1 MPDPSTRTAGSPQL
15 AFRQRGLLVAAI
27 LALVVGGLVGLAAV
41 VFLEAISW
49 VQLLALGTREEMV
62 ISGLVEQP
70 WWRRLAG
77 PLIGGVIV
85 GGLMTVLYPT
95 LSRPPGVANVI
106 AASALRRGRM
116 SFRDGI
122 KAASLNAISL
132 GFGASVG
139 REGPMVHWGATI
151 GAWGARALG
160 LDPRIRRTLLACGVS
175 AAVAASFNAPL
186 AGVFFA
192 LEVVVGHYA
201 FSLFAPCVLAA
212 LAATLV
218 GRAVRGDDPAFIMPE
233 IVMAGAADFP
243 LFGLL
248 GGFSGLVAVL
258 FIVLTF
264 RIVRL
269 ADHLSLPW
277 WSRPAIAGLIVG
289 LIAIQLPQV
298 LGIGYEAT
306 QLTLAGQYGLL
317 LLVAVLAGKIVC
329 AAACQGLGFGGGV
342 FSPSLLIGA
351 ALGATFGQLV
361 GLLPWGTSDP
371 SAYAIV
377 GMGATAAAVLGA
389 PISTVLMV
397 FELTG
402 SYPMAVGSMVAVVFA
417 VGLARA
423 ITGHSFFTRQ
433 LQMLGLDIRDGKDV
447 SLLQNTQVS
456 EILDTDV
463 DTVPP
468 TMPAPEVLDR
478 LIDSRWGRLFVVSD
492 TGKLEGFITLETS
505 RSALKDPENTAA
517 DVALDALYV
526 TANCDLT
533 TAMKRFVEK
542 GEAHVPVVTDEAS
555 NRLIG
560 LIHDFDVSYAY
571 HRAML
576 VAEGQ
581 EDLPVNAQWSREKRD
596 SDTQSSSK

>member
-1 MPDPSTRTAGSPQL
+1 MPEPSTRTAVTPQL
-15 AFRQRGLLVAAI
+15 AFRQRGLLVATF
-27 LALVVGGLVGLAAV
+27 LAVIVGALVGLAAV
-41 VFLEAISW
+41 VFLEVISW
-49 VQLLALGTREEMV
+49 VQFLALGTREEFL
-62 ISGLVEQP
+62 ISGLNEDH
-70 WWRRLAG
+70 WWRRLAA
-77 PLIGGVIV
+77 PIVGGVII
-85 GGLMTVLYPT
+85 GGLMMVLYPT
-95 LSRPPGVANVI
+95 LPRPPGVGNVI

-116 SFRDGI
+116 SFRDGV

-212 LAATLV
+212 LTATLV
-218 GRAVRGDDPAFIMPE
+218 GRALMGDDPAFIMPE

-248 GGFSGLVAVL
+248 GGVSGLVAVL
-258 FIVLTF
+258 FITLTF
-264 RIVRL
+264 RIVRM
-269 ADHLSLPW
+269 ADSLRLPW

-306 QLTLAGQYGLL
+306 QLTLAGQYGLVL
-317 LLVAVLAGKIVC
+317 LLAILAGKIVC
-329 AAACQGLGFGGGV
+329 ATACQGLGFGGGV

-351 ALGATFGQLV
+351 ALGATFGQILAFFPV
-361 GLLPWGTSDP
+361 EASEPA
-371 SAYAIV
+371 AYAIV

-417 VGLARA
+417 VGISRT

-447 SLLQNTQVS
+447 SLLRNTRVS

-463 DTVPP
+463 DSVSPD
-468 TMPAPEVLDR
+468 MPAPEALER
-478 LIDSRWGRLFVVSD
+478 LIGSRWGRVFVVSEK
-492 TGKLEGFITLETS
+492 GKLEGFITLETS
-505 RSALKDPENTAA
+505 RSALNDPTNTAA
-517 DVALDALYV
+517 DVAAAALSV
-526 TANCDLT
+526 TASCDLT

-542 GEAHVPVVTDEAS
+542 GEAHVPVVLDETS
-555 NRLIG
+555 NQLIG

-581 EDLPVNAQWSREKRD
+581 EDLPATAEWSREK
-596 SDTQSSSK
+596 SD